1 MQNLLAQHLPQ
12 LLKVSWQGA
21 VLILLVLAA
30 QWIFGAQLK
39 PRWRY
44 ALWLLVLVRLALP
57 WTIPSPASVFNFVDF
72 SHVTKPWKFH
82 LPAHPAKNPSPAS
95 VQAQDQATVAAAEIT
110 AASSP
115 SDAAVRYVLVI
126 WGAGVLALSLS
137 LLVSHFRISRKISR
151 QRPLIDAPILN
162 RLEECKQLMGVR
174 VPVTVVETGEV
185 GSPTLFGFIRP
196 RLLLPAG
203 FTRSFSPEELH
214 HVFLHELAHIK
225 RCDILIGWLMTA
237 AQILHW
243 FNPLVWFAAYRMRVD
258 RELACDALALSYA
271 HDEENQRYG
280 ETIIKL
286 LESFGRSAWS
296 PGLAGAVENRKQLK
310 ERISM
315 IAKFKKTNRGLA
327 LAVGLFAG
335 LGIVTLTDAR
345 PDDSATPIGDISGRW
360 VFVGRPGEVG
370 APMAVGGVY
379 KVRTDHTWSISEANP
394 LTGASIF
401 DHGGTYKIK
410 DNYYLETVEHA
421 NGSSSGL
428 LNKTYTFE
436 ATSKDGL
443 FTQKGVGNPWNEVW
457 KHVDAELPKPRKLE
471 PKGFDGTW
479 VGHDSADDKGELS
492 LVFHGSTIEFH
503 EADTNDWLK
512 AKFELYDT
520 TPKQI
525 IGTITDCPDTNAV
538 GMFVCAIY
546 ELKDGELTMSGYMPG
561 TPAVPTK
568 FEAPGARK
576 IVFKKK

>member
-1 MQNLLAQHLPQ
+1 MQNFIVEHVPQ
-12 LLKVSWQGA
+12 LLKASWQST

-72 SHVTKPWKFH
+72 SHVAKPWKFH
-82 LPAHPAKNPSPAS
+82 FQAHPATGPSAAPA
-95 VQAQDQATVAAAEIT
+95 QANGKSAATPAEIVPAAA
-110 AASSP
+110 
-115 SDAAVRYVLVI
+115 SDLTMRCVLAV
-126 WGAGVLALSLS
+126 WGAGVLALAIS
-137 LLVSHFRISRKISR
+137 LLASHLRLSRKISR
-151 QRPLIDAPILN
+151 ERPLIDAPILHW
-162 RLEECKQLMGVR
+162 LEECKQLMGVR

-203 FTRSFSPEELH
+203 FTSSFSPEELH

-225 RCDILIGWLMTA
+225 RCDILVGWLMTA

-243 FNPLVWFAAYRMRVD
+243 FNPLVWFAGYRMRVD
-258 RELACDALALSYA
+258 RELACDALALSFA
-271 HDEENQRYG
+271 RDEENQRYG

-296 PGLAGAVENRKQLK
+296 PGLAGAVENKNQLK
-310 ERISM
+310 ERIRM
-315 IAKFKKTNRGLA
+315 IARFKKTNRGLA

-335 LGIVTLTDAR
+335 LGLVTLTDAR
-345 PDDSATPIGDISGRW
+345 PDAPVAPLGDISGTW
-360 VFVGRPGEVG
+360 VFVGHPGQVG
-370 APMAVGGVY
+370 APMAVSPVY
-379 KVRTDHTWSISEANP
+379 KLRTDHTWSITEANP
-394 LTGASIF
+394 LTGVSIF
-401 DHGGTYKIK
+401 HHGGTYQVK
-410 DNYYLETVEHA
+410 DNYYLETVDYA
-421 NGSSSGL
+421 NDSSSNL
-428 LNKTYTFE
+428 INHTYTFNC
-436 ATSKDGL
+436 TSKDGL
-443 FTQKGVGNPWNEVW
+443 FTQKGMGNPWNEVW
-457 KHVDAELPKPRKLE
+457 KRVDSELTKPKKLDARDFE
-471 PKGFDGTW
+471 GTW
-479 VGHDSADDKGELS
+479 VGHDKASDDKGELS

-525 IGTITDCPDTNAV
+525 IGAVTDCPDANAV

-546 ELKDGELTMSGYMPG
+546 EMKDGELTMSGYYPG
-561 TPAVPTK
+561 TPAVPAK

>member
-1 MQNLLAQHLPQ
+1 MQHFLEQTVPQ
-12 LLKVSWQGA
+12 LLKSSWQGA

-30 QWIFGAQLK
+30 QWLFGAQLK

-72 SHVTKPWKFH
+72 SHVAKPWKFH
-82 LPAHPAKNPSPAS
+82 LHAHPATTPSPVPA
-95 VQAQDQATVAAAEIT
+95 QAQGQGP
-110 AASSP
+110 AASPEIIPGASTL
-115 SDAAVRYVLVI
+115 DLTTRYVVGVWL
-126 WGAGVLALSLS
+126 AGVLALAIS
-137 LLVSHFRISRKISR
+137 LLVSHMRLSRKISR
-151 QRPLIDAPILN
+151 ERPLIDAPILH

-243 FNPLVWFAAYRMRVD
+243 FNPLVWVAGYRMRVD

-271 HDEENQRYG
+271 RDEENQRYG

-296 PGLAGAVENRKQLK
+296 PGLAGAVENKNQLK
-310 ERISM
+310 ERIRM

-335 LGIVTLTDAR
+335 LGLVTLTDAR
-345 PDDSATPIGDISGRW
+345 PDAPASPVGDIAGTW

-370 APMAVGGVY
+370 APMAVGAVY
-379 KVRTDHTWSISEANP
+379 KLRTDRAWSITEGNP
-394 LTGASIF
+394 LTGVSIF
-401 DHGGTYKIK
+401 HHGGTYKLK
-410 DNYYLETVEHA
+410 DHNYLETVDYA
-421 NGSSSGL
+421 NGSSSNL
-428 LNKTYTFE
+428 INHTF
-436 ATSKDGL
+436 TFNVSSKGDL
-443 FTQKGVGNPWNEVW
+443 FTQKGMGNPWNEVW
-457 KHVDAELPKPRKLE
+457 KKVDSELPKPRKLDTKDFE
-471 PKGFDGTW
+471 GTW
-479 VGHDSADDKGELS
+479 VGHDLAPDDKGETS
-492 LVFHGSTIEFH
+492 LVIHGHTLEFH

-512 AKFELYDT
+512 VDFALFDT

-525 IGTITDCPDTNAV
+525 IGSVTDCPDTNLV
-538 GMFVCAIY
+538 GVTVCAIY
-546 ELKDGELTMSGYMPG
+546 ELTDGELTMSGYMPG

-576 IVFKKK
+576 ITFKK